1 MGAIYMADYDQIC
14 AQVLDVLKPH
24 AKSGQTLS
32 DETELVGDLGL
43 DSVQVMEI
51 LLQVEEHF
59 DISVPLNI
67 LPEIRSVKDLCVQ
80 LQQIVVKSS

>member
-1 MGAIYMADYDQIC
+1 MPDYDQVRT
-14 AQVLDVLKPH
+14 QLLDVLKPH
-24 AKSGQTLS
+24 AKDGQTLG

-67 LPEIRSVKDLCVQ
+67 LPQIRTVEDLCVA
-80 LQQIVVKSS
+80 LQKIVDKPL